1 MTIYNSD
8 ITDENGRAR
17 EDLVREALLATQAV
31 KSFDDQLFMRTDTNI
46 WQPIPLCDAGQ
57 KMIRRAFFDP
67 LAQSLI
73 SHRLM
78 DTVVDNIA
86 TDVRFDS
93 IVDFPTDLVC
103 FQNGELNIYTS
114 EFSEKIM
121 HAYKTAIQCR
131 YLPEATLDDA
141 PTFKKFLQT
150 SLGHDTA
157 NWNRLLEAIA
167 YVLSPIDTQKMAV
180 FFIGPSGSGKSVVL
194 RLVQALLPEYSV
206 STLDL
211 SELGHYNNNSTLY
224 GKTVNISSDINSEG
238 SFDMSFFKRATSN
251 EPVLFSEKY
260 SRSKSGRFSTKL
272 LFAGNAMPNI
282 KAAEIDPFVKRCDI
296 VYFKNAVRKNDINYH
311 LYEELLPEK
320 DVVVTLAFKAAQT
333 GLFKTGRPVPCP
345 DSDAAIRFF
354 KMERDPFGFFLHD
367 CLEARPEDRRILLSP
382 STLSLPTA
390 GTVMITA

>member
-141 PTFKKFLQT
+141 PTFKKIF
-150 SLGHDTA
+150 A
-157 NWNRLLEAIA
+157 N
-167 YVLSPIDTQKMAV
+167 
-180 FFIGPSGSGKSVVL
+180 
-194 RLVQALLPEYSV
+194 
-206 STLDL
+206 
-211 SELGHYNNNSTLY
+211 
-224 GKTVNISSDINSEG
+224 
-238 SFDMSFFKRATSN
+238 
-251 EPVLFSEKY
+251 
-260 SRSKSGRFSTKL
+260 
-272 LFAGNAMPNI
+272 FAGPRYRQL
-282 KAAEIDPFVKRCDI
+282 ES
-296 VYFKNAVRKNDINYH
+296 
-311 LYEELLPEK
+311 
-320 DVVVTLAFKAAQT
+320 AF
-333 GLFKTGRPVPCP
+333 G
-345 DSDAAIRFF
+345 SDCI
-354 KMERDPFGFFLHD
+354 
-367 CLEARPEDRRILLSP
+367 CLIAH
-382 STLSLPTA
+382 
-390 GTVMITA
+390 